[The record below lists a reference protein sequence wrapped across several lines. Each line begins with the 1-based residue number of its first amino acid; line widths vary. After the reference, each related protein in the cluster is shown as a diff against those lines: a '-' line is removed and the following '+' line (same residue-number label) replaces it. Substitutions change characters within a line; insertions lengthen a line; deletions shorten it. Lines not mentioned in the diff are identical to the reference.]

1 MMLAPLTDYKH
12 GITLI
17 QDSGIQFMDF
27 ALTPRLDAEF
37 PGKFVRKTASGPLLR
52 LQWEAESGKYQLPA
66 EGGQAAE
73 VVRPEFSYPLQQSL
87 RLLDKLWLPLPFL
100 RYTASGIF
108 LSGPDNWARLQVVQ
122 LDEPDQDGNLLR
134 VVLAFDTRAAAP
146 GQEALAPGESD
157 LGADL
162 SFALAHRNHELGEF
176 LDLTWVDG
184 WLREAF
190 SQRAAER
197 EQRAEAEINAGL
209 KTFEYQAHYLNLLH
223 MLGHQL
229 TVPQIKI
236 AAATLQQPAIDV
248 DLVLD
253 VGNSH
258 TCGVL
263 VEDHPEESNGLKQ
276 TYELQLRSLSNRTA
290 STTNCSRAGWSFLGP
305 RSASRICPSRADAT
319 TPSNGRPSPASAVK
333 PHNWR
338 SDAKG
343 MKAPPASPARAAI
356 CGTKSAM
363 RPAGASTSGTS
374 RWPPPRR

>member
-17 QDSGIQFMDF
+17 QDSGIQFLDF
-27 ALTPRLDAEF
+27 ALTPLLDAEF

-66 EGGQAAE
+66 VGDQAAE

-87 RLLDKLWLPLPFL
+87 HLLDKLWLPLPCL
-100 RYTASGIF
+100 RHTPAGLF

-157 LGADL
+157 LGTDL
-162 SFALAHRNHELGEF
+162 RFALAHRNHELGEF

-190 SQRAAER
+190 SQRATER
-197 EQRAEAEINAGL
+197 EQRAEVEINAGL

-229 TVPQIKI
+229 AVPQIKMV
-236 AAATLQQPAIDV
+236 AATLQQPAIDV

-258 TCGVL
+258 TCG
-263 VEDHPEESNGLKQ
+263 DASNGDQ
-276 TYELQLRSLSNRTA
+276 SSNQPTDR
-290 STTNCSRAGWSFLGP
+290 
-305 RSASRICPSRADAT
+305 
-319 TPSNGRPSPASAVK
+319 
-333 PHNWR
+333 
-338 SDAKG
+338 
-343 MKAPPASPARAAI
+343 
-356 CGTKSAM
+356 
-363 RPAGASTSGTS
+363 
-374 RWPPPRR
+374 